1 MYLYYFRTT
10 TAQRPKLKT
19 KLYVLVALT
28 LVSRLVGAADL
39 PDPQRTPGVLNPTVT
54 QQNIHQTV
62 CIKGYTKTIR
72 PPMYY
77 TNQLKKEQIQEAGYS
92 DTNPQHYEED
102 HLVPLSVG
110 GHPTDRRNLWPQPR
124 LSQWNAD
131 RKDELE
137 YAIYQGVCHRELSL
151 AEAQQAFASNWIQ
164 AYQKYGKLLNK
175 YHHGSSRF
183 SE

>member
-1 MYLYYFRTT
+1 M
-10 TAQRPKLKT
+10 KT
-19 KLYVLVALT
+19 KLSAVLSLAFFSGM
-28 LVSRLVGAADL
+28 VSAADL
-39 PDPQRTPGVLNPTVT
+39 PDPQRTPGALNPTVT
-54 QQNIHQTV
+54 QQNIRQTV
-62 CIKGYTKTIR
+62 CVKGYTKTIR

-77 TNQLKKEQIQEAGYS
+77 TNQLKKEQIQEAGYQ

-137 YAIYQGVCHRELSL
+137 YALYQGVCHQEISLS
-151 AEAQQAFASNWIQ
+151 AAQQAFATNWIQ
-164 AYQKYGKLLNK
+164 AYQKYGAFLNK
-175 YHHGSSRF
+175 YHHNSSHSF
-183 SE
+183 ESSTE